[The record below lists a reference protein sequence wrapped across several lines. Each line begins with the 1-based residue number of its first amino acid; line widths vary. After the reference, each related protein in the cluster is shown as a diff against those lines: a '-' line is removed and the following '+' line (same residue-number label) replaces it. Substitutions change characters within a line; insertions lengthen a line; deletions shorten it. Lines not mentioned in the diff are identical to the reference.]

1 MRKALSIVGAALLV
15 AATLATPAPA
25 SAQASTY
32 GSLSASCGP
41 SAGVYGDNNVTN
53 EEANNA
59 GSTVPALFYQI
70 NYAGVAPGSTLGILV
85 RFNDELESQVGQT
98 TFTTTGAAGTF
109 AGRFGASIEPATQG
123 GGTNF
128 PKGGGAGGRNHGAGD
143 LTGGSPRG
151 GAEGARQQHSS
162 GVQGG
167 AALLPGDYHFYVY
180 GGSIQDRGNGPQFV
194 ANESQFV
201 GKFSCGADW

>member
-1 MRKALSIVGAALLV
+1 MRNALSLVGAVLLV
-15 AATLATPAPA
+15 AATLATPAPV

-32 GSLSASCGP
+32 GSLSGSCGAT
-41 SAGVYGDNNVTN
+41 AGVYGDTNITN

-70 NYAGVAPGSTLGILV
+70 NYSGVVPGSTLGILV
-85 RFNDELESQVGQT
+85 RFNDELESQVGQVA
-98 TFTTTGAAGTF
+98 FTPTGASGTF
-109 AGRFGASIEPATQG
+109 AGRFGASIDPANQG
-123 GGTNF
+123 GGLNS
-128 PKGGGAGGRNHGAGD
+128 PKGGGAGGRNHGAGA
-143 LTGGSPRG
+143 LSYGRQNGSQV
-151 GAEGARQQHSS
+151 GAWMRTSS

-180 GGSIQDRGNGPQFV
+180 GGSIQDRGDGPMFV

>member
-1 MRKALSIVGAALLV
+1 MRRALSIVGAALL
-15 AATLATPAPA
+15 ATAGLAGPAEA
-25 SAQASTY
+25 SHY
-32 GSLSASCGP
+32 GTLNGSCGP
-41 SAGVYGDNNVTN
+41 QAGMYGDNNVTN

-70 NYAGVAPGSTLGILV
+70 NFQNVPAPTTLGVLI
-85 RFNDELESQVGQT
+85 RYNDELESQVGMAS
-98 TFTTTGAAGTF
+98 FAIPGPSGTF
-109 AGRFGASIEPATQG
+109 VSRFGASIDPATQG
-123 GGTNF
+123 GGSNF

-151 GAEGARQQHSS
+151 GALGARMQHSS

-180 GGSIQDRGNGPQFV
+180 AGEMRDTPEGRRFV
-194 ANESQFV
+194 ANETQFI
-201 GKFSCGADW
+201 GKFSCGVDW